1 MMEEKKLFMII
12 KFKILILV
20 KKDIDSVVLLE
31 ILKIKLMICY
41 IDDKR

>member
-12 KFKILILV
+12 KFKILILAQ
-20 KKDIDSVVLLE
+20 KDIDSVALLE